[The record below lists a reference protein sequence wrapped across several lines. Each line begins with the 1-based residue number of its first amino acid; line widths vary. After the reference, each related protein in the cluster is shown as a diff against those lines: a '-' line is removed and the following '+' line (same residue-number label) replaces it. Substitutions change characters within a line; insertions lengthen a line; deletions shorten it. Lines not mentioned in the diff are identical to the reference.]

1 MAEWT
6 PIAPQGSSSPIFP
19 NELVDM
25 FIDHLDDTDTLL
37 TCMLVHRCWA
47 IRARYH
53 LFQDLTIRPLLVD
66 GVKSFY
72 HLPIKARQSSEVHID
87 VILMQELLLLFPN
100 VENIKLEV
108 TIIGTP
114 DAPHLNFTP
123 DLGQIRQ
130 LRYLKLSTIVEI
142 LHDSDLLDFFSL
154 FSRIDRLYIED
165 CSADVITAVDVEH
178 FPEIH
183 ALEILDLVTDDFIN
197 GLFKG
202 PHQSRFGSVQELAF
216 SIFDHNND
224 ARWETVLGEVGP
236 KLPQLKVLIYDPVSA
251 YLHDVFRVLDPP
263 TLRASFW
270 EMLVDWDCCLALQ
283 NLTIHSYVCSSSV
296 GHMIGQAVFAA
307 VIQILC
313 DLRNSRHACTSSE
326 TGIEHLTIEF
336 EVDHE
341 FEHFRDLF
349 RGAPWKDLEKV
360 LLDLRQHP
368 RIRLRE
374 VTLLLSGIKPWSE
387 YDERLIDQV
396 ALRMEKGV
404 EGMGPEGFVEFER

>member
-1 MAEWT
+1 
-6 PIAPQGSSSPIFP
+6 
-19 NELVDM
+19 
-25 FIDHLDDTDTLL
+25 
-37 TCMLVHRCWA
+37 
-47 IRARYH
+47 
-53 LFQDLTIRPLLVD
+53 
-66 GVKSFY
+66 
-72 HLPIKARQSSEVHID
+72 
-87 VILMQELLLLFPN
+87 
-100 VENIKLEV
+100 
-108 TIIGTP
+108 
-114 DAPHLNFTP
+114 
-123 DLGQIRQ
+123 
-130 LRYLKLSTIVEI
+130 
-142 LHDSDLLDFFSL
+142 
-154 FSRIDRLYIED
+154 
-165 CSADVITAVDVEH
+165 
-178 FPEIH
+178 
-183 ALEILDLVTDDFIN
+183 
-197 GLFKG
+197 
-202 PHQSRFGSVQELAF
+202 
-216 SIFDHNND
+216 
-224 ARWETVLGEVGP
+224 
-236 KLPQLKVLIYDPVSA
+236 
-251 YLHDVFRVLDPP
+251 
-263 TLRASFW
+263 
-270 EMLVDWDCCLALQ
+270 MLVDWDCCLALQ

-313 DLRNSRHACTSSE
+313 DLRNSRHACISSE